1 MSNSR
6 VLGVRENSSKVRD
19 IDNQKLWKSG
29 VFFILNIV
37 NRNVNIKLDIWKMMV
52 YRLVYFFLNGMGYS

>member
-29 VFFILNIV
+29 VFFILNIL
-37 NRNVNIKLDIWKMMV
+37 NRNANIKLDIWKMMV